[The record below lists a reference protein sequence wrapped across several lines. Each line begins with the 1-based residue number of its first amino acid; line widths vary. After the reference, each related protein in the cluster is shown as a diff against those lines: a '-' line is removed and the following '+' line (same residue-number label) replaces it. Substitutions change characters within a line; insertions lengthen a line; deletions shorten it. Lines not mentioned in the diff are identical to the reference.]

1 MPTESVNPLG
11 TEQCRASKAGL
22 DTKLFIIDS
31 KYFNTGI
38 EIQNNKVT
46 RTAPIVK
53 YMIGWESNRVQKYCT
68 KKNWLGYFYPMQN
81 KEEDW
86 KWAETAL
93 QLFETKEKAKVWL
106 HKFKEAEN
114 SLNQQEGVNPM
125 NAKSS
130 GFNTNTNITSEQAN
144 SLPEGVKARYLPQ
157 KEVLVYQ
164 AEEDV
169 MPANNEPEAA

>member
-1 MPTESVNPLG
+1 MPIESVNPLG
-11 TEQCRASKAGL
+11 TEQCRASEAGL

-38 EIQNNKVT
+38 EIQNNKVV

-53 YMIGWESNRVQKYCT
+53 YMIGWESNRVQNYCT

-125 NAKSS
+125 A
-130 GFNTNTNITSEQAN
+130 NTNLTSEQAN
-144 SLPEGVKARYLPQ
+144 SLPEGVKSRYFPEE
-157 KEVLVYQ
+157 EVLVYQ

-169 MPANNEPEAA
+169 MPVDNEPEAA

>member
-1 MPTESVNPLG
+1 MQTESVNPP
-11 TEQCRASKAGL
+11 

-53 YMIGWESNRVQKYCT
+53 YMIGWESNRVQNYCT

-86 KWAETAL
+86 KWAETAF

-125 NAKSS
+125 TKTGQTVDTLGNPIDMSKTYVKS
-130 GFNTNTNITSEQAN
+130 
-144 SLPEGVKARYLPQ
+144 RYFPQ
-157 KEVLVYQ
+157 EEVLVYQ

-169 MPANNEPEAA
+169 MPVDDDPKAA

>member
-1 MPTESVNPLG
+1 MPIESVNPP
-11 TEQCRASKAGL
+11 

-53 YMIGWESNRVQKYCT
+53 YMIGWESNRVQNYCT

-93 QLFETKEKAKVWL
+93 KLFETKEKAKVWL

-125 NAKSS
+125 A
-130 GFNTNTNITSEQAN
+130 NTNLTIKSEQGN
-144 SLPEGVKARYLPQ
+144 NLQEGVKARYFPQ
-157 KEVLVYQ
+157 EEVLVYQ

-169 MPANNEPEAA
+169 MPVDDDPKAA